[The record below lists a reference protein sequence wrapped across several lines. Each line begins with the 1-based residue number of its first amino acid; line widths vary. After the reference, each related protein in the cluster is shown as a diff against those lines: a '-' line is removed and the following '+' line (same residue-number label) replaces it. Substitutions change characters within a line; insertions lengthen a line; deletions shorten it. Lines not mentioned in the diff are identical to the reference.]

1 MSDATWAALTVT
13 LTLLGALWTFYAF
26 RNRGVASG
34 LRGAGFT
41 LLPAAAYLTGTLEML
56 TEISQSVFDWATHLV
71 FSPIV
76 WAGVALGG
84 MSLLLFM
91 VSTGLRERGRG
102 TKPAATQ
109 GTGKSKSKS
118 DGPTEKRRL
127 NRSSQPEPALMD
139 DDMADIEAI
148 LRKRGIS

>member
-1 MSDATWAALTVT
+1 MSEATWAALTAT
-13 LTLLGALWTFYAF
+13 LTLLGILWTVYAF

-41 LLPAAAYLTGTLEML
+41 LLPAAAYMTGTLEMV
-56 TEISQSVFDWATHLV
+56 TEIGQSVADWATHLV
-71 FSPIV
+71 FSPVV

-102 TKPAATQ
+102 GKPQA
-109 GTGKSKSKS
+109 
-118 DGPTEKRRL
+118 DGRAPTEKRRL
-127 NRSSQPEPALMD
+127 NKSSQADQQPAVMD
-139 DDMADIEAI
+139 DDLADIEAI

>member
-1 MSDATWAALTVT
+1 MSDATWAALTAT
-13 LTLLGALWTFYAF
+13 LTLLCVLWTVYAF

-41 LLPAAAYLTGTLEML
+41 LLPAAAYLTGTLEL
-56 TEISQSVFDWATHLV
+56 FTEVGQSVLDWATHLV

-102 TKPAATQ
+102 GPPAV
-109 GTGKSKSKS
+109 TGKQ
-118 DGPTEKRRL
+118 PTEKRKL
-127 NRSSQPEPALMD
+127 NKSSQQAPAVMD